1 MLYLIGYMGAG
12 KTTITKLLANKL
24 HLPFYDTDKE
34 IEKNQKRSV
43 SEIFKKD
50 GELHFRILETE
61 LLRHINQNSIIA
73 CGGGLPIHNNNN
85 NNMELIN
92 SKGISIYLKASN
104 NCLFNRLKNEKQTRP
119 LITNK
124 TDKELEIYIKNEL
137 QKRSPFYNLA
147 NHTILVDDKS
157 TDEILRE
164 VNSLISTL

>member
-1 MLYLIGYMGAG
+1 MVYLIGYMGAG

-24 HLPFYDTDKE
+24 HLPFYDTDQE

-61 LLRHINQNSIIA
+61 LLKDINQNSIIA
-73 CGGGLPIHNNNN
+73 CGGGLPIHNNN
-85 NNMELIN
+85 MRLIN

-104 NCLFNRLKNEKQTRP
+104 NCLFNRLKNEKRNRP
-119 LITNK
+119 LIANK
-124 TDKELEIYIKNEL
+124 TNKELEVFIKNEL
-137 QKRSPFYNLA
+137 QNRSPFYNLA
-147 NHTILVDDKS
+147 NYTIVVDNKS
-157 TDEILRE
+157 TEEVLRE